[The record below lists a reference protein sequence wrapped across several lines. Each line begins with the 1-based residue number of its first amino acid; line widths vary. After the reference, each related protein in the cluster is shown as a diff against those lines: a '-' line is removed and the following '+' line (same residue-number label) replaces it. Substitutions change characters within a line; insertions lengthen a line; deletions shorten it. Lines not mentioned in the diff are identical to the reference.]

1 MKAECACGATGRI
14 LPPDFGYECDVR
26 VPLVEWHGGTIADGW
41 VALEPLPTSM
51 SICPGCQHRAGVCLI
66 HHVADDAA
74 DDDLP

>member
-1 MKAECACGATGRI
+1 MRAECACGATGRI

-26 VPLVEWHGGTIADGW
+26 VPLVEWHGGTIGDGW

-51 SICPGCQHRAGVCLI
+51 SICPGCQPRAGACLI
-66 HHVADDAA
+66 HVTVDAA